1 MFSPSLEHILI
12 NIIQGDFFNC
22 PPNPPKKKKENRKK
36 ESKVWKTL
44 CESTLMKILLDTPVC
59 IANVLCSKYCQP
71 SFYMLQILLISIYK
85 LQILL

>member
-12 NIIQGDFFNC
+12 NIIQGDFFN
-22 PPNPPKKKKENRKK
+22 PPKKKKENRKQKK
-36 ESKVWKTL
+36 EGKVWKTL